1 VERRDYLLRM
11 LEEMGRVM
19 ARVRELVTGQSVAAA
34 AQELERAASHAG
46 LTLPLVRALGG
57 DGLAAVLTTAGRPDP
72 AKYLLAAE
80 YLYVEG
86 LRTAPPEDA
95 ALFGRALALYRGI
108 GPLRDAA
115 ALQAAVADRIAEL
128 ERRVATPH
136 SPSPGGDLR

>member
-11 LEEMGRVM
+11 LEEMGRVL
-19 ARVRELVTGQSVAAA
+19 ARVRELVTAQSVAAA
-34 AQELERAASHAG
+34 AHELERAASRTG

-72 AKYLLAAE
+72 AKHLLAAE

-86 LRTAPPEDA
+86 LRATPPEDV

-108 GPLRDAA
+108 GLLGDP
-115 ALQAAVADRIAEL
+115 ALQATVVDRIAEL